1 MSYLKLIFNAFAI
14 LIILSNLTT
23 AKTLIFCSE
32 AAPEG
37 FDPAL
42 YSSATTFDASSRTI
56 YNRLVGFEKGTT
68 NIRPSLAQSWN
79 ISDDGLTYI
88 FNLRKGV
95 KFHKTSYFTPTRDF
109 NADDVIFSINRQF
122 DQNHSFYNYIE
133 ASTWELFQGMSMP
146 TLIKTIEKL
155 DDYKVKITLNRPEAS
170 MLANLAMDFA
180 SVLSAEYASQIKA
193 SNKKHDLNFNP
204 IGTGPFQ
211 FVNYSL
217 NSAIRY
223 QAHPLYWKAKQNIE
237 NLVFSITRDAT
248 VRAQKLVAG
257 ECHISA
263 YPTPSDISYLKNKPN
278 LKVLEQEGLNIGFMA
293 YNTKVAP
300 FDNPKVRKALNM
312 AIDKKSIIDSVFQGS
327 ARIAINPIPPSVWGY
342 NASIKDDEYNPTLAK
357 QQLDNEGVQNLS
369 MKLWAMPV
377 QRPYN
382 PNARRMAQLIQ
393 EDFRR
398 IGVDVEIVTYEWGT
412 YLSKSR
418 SIDRDGALLLGWSG
432 DNGDPDNFLSLLLGC
447 DGVGGSNRA
456 HWCHHEY
463 DKLIKKAKSETDR
476 NIRMELYHEA
486 QKIFKEQAPWAT
498 IAHSLVT
505 VPISKN
511 VSGYK
516 IDPLGGHWFEGL

>member
-180 SVLSAEYASQIKA
+180 SVLSAEYAS
-193 SNKKHDLNFNP
+193 
-204 IGTGPFQ
+204 
-211 FVNYSL
+211 
-217 NSAIRY
+217 
-223 QAHPLYWKAKQNIE
+223 
-237 NLVFSITRDAT
+237 
-248 VRAQKLVAG
+248 
-257 ECHISA
+257 
-263 YPTPSDISYLKNKPN
+263 
-278 LKVLEQEGLNIGFMA
+278 
-293 YNTKVAP
+293 
-300 FDNPKVRKALNM
+300 
-312 AIDKKSIIDSVFQGS
+312 
-327 ARIAINPIPPSVWGY
+327 
-342 NASIKDDEYNPTLAK
+342 
-357 QQLDNEGVQNLS
+357 
-369 MKLWAMPV
+369 
-377 QRPYN
+377 
-382 PNARRMAQLIQ
+382 
-393 EDFRR
+393 
-398 IGVDVEIVTYEWGT
+398 
-412 YLSKSR
+412 
-418 SIDRDGALLLGWSG
+418 
-432 DNGDPDNFLSLLLGC
+432 
-447 DGVGGSNRA
+447 
-456 HWCHHEY
+456 
-463 DKLIKKAKSETDR
+463 
-476 NIRMELYHEA
+476 
-486 QKIFKEQAPWAT
+486 
-498 IAHSLVT
+498 
-505 VPISKN
+505 
-511 VSGYK
+511 
-516 IDPLGGHWFEGL
+516 